1 MSKNHFPLKA
11 MTGQVMVGLTIMFA
25 AGPAAAESSKDTMIK
40 EALMAA
46 PPSLAAVATVQDW
59 EGNVLREGKGGF
71 VCLPRTPG
79 SKVVDAMCLDEP
91 WLAWANAWVNKKPVK
106 VDRVGMA
113 YMLAEDGGA
122 SNIDPYAEGPTADN
136 QWVVEGKHLMIIV
149 PDPVSL
155 NGLSTDPN
163 SGGPYVM
170 WKGTPYAHIMAPL
183 D

>member
-1 MSKNHFPLKA
+1 MSKHRLTARVAAA
-11 MTGQVMVGLTIMFA
+11 MAVAGIAIVI
-25 AGPAAAESSKDTMIK
+25 AGPSFSHGAKETMIK

-46 PPSLAAVATVQDW
+46 PPSLAAVASVQDW
-59 EGNVLREGKGGF
+59 GGNVLKQGSSSY

-79 SKVVDAMCLDEP
+79 SKFTDSMCLDAP
-91 WLAWANAWVNKKPVK
+91 WFAWADAWMNKTQFKA
-106 VDRVGMA
+106 DTVGLA

-122 SNIDPYAEGPTADN
+122 SNTDPFAKGPAADN

-149 PDPVSL
+149 PDPASL
-155 NGLSTDPN
+155 DGLSADPN

>member
-1 MSKNHFPLKA
+1 MSKYRLAGFVTA
-11 MTGQVMVGLTIMFA
+11 GFA
-25 AGPAAAESSKDTMIK
+25 ATGLISMFSAEPATAESTKDAMIK

-46 PPSLAAVATVQDW
+46 PPSLAAVATIKDW
-59 EGNVLREGKGGF
+59 EGNVLREGKGDF
-71 VCLPRTPG
+71 VCLPRRPG

-91 WLAWANAWVNKKPVK
+91 WLAWAKAWVNKTPVK

-122 SNIDPYAEGPTADN
+122 SNIDPFAEGPTADN

-149 PDPVSL
+149 PDPASL
-155 NGLSTDPN
+155 DGMSTDPD